1 MDLEL
6 QKMDNAGEGHLISND
21 LAVSYRYLGTR
32 QDKKAFKAS
41 VFIKVVLV
49 IKLSSLVAAMEVDR
63 INLRLLLRPHPH
75 DVC

>member
-1 MDLEL
+1 MSEYSWIWSYKKWTMLEKAVADTNIIL
-6 QKMDNAGEGHLISND
+6 RHLISND

-49 IKLSSLVAAMEVDR
+49 INFAPMELLPLSE
-63 INLRLLLRPHPH
+63 
-75 DVC
+75 